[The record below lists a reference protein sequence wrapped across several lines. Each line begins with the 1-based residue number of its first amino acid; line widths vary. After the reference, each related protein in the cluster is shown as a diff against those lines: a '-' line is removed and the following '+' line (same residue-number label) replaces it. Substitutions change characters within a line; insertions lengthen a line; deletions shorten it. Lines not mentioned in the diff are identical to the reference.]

1 MTLLRWLR
9 PLRRTSRATR
19 SQRCEPDAGNAP
31 ANPESKADMT
41 MEAVRHTVGD
51 PIEAARRLLPTVAKH
66 APQIESDRHLPRDLL
81 DELAAAGC
89 FRVLTPT
96 SHGGLG
102 ADLPSGMKVFE
113 TLARADASVAW
124 TVMIG
129 GASWIDLVGLPRATF
144 DNLFT
149 SVPNVI
155 FAGAFSP
162 SGAIKAVQEGYRV
175 TGRWSFAS
183 GCEHANWLFGN
194 NVESIDDGVPRLR
207 MAVFSPDQV
216 SIEDTWHVSGLSG
229 TGSHHFH
236 VDDVFV
242 PSERTLVPLVDR
254 PCIDAVIARIP
265 PPALASLSIASVAV
279 GIAQGALDDI
289 IELATK
295 KTPLLAES
303 TLARNGHFQFEL
315 ANADAALRAARAL
328 LYESAESVWAT
339 AAGGSPLS
347 IEDRARIRAAAVW
360 TTNRA
365 AEVVTS
371 AYRAGGGSSVYASS
385 PLQRRLRD
393 VNAVTQHFLVRKD
406 TLTTAGAIL
415 AGQDVSVMVF

>member
-1 MTLLRWLR
+1 MAIPGQKDARTAEETL
-9 PLRRTSRATR
+9 
-19 SQRCEPDAGNAP
+19 
-31 ANPESKADMT
+31 
-41 MEAVRHTVGD
+41 
-51 PIEAARRLLPTVAKH
+51 EAARRLAPIVARH
-66 APQIESDRHLPRDLL
+66 APETESARRISRELL
-81 DELAAAGC
+81 DELAVAGC
-89 FRVLTPT
+89 FRVLVPT

-102 ADLPSGMKVFE
+102 ADLPSGMRIFE
-113 TLARADASVAW
+113 ALARADASVGW

-129 GASWIDLVGLPRATF
+129 GTSWIDLAGLPRAAF
-144 DNLFT
+144 DELFAAGR
-149 SVPNVI
+149 NVI
-155 FAGAFSP
+155 FAGVFSP
-162 SGAIKAVQEGYRV
+162 SGSITAVEQGYRV

-183 GCEHANWLFGN
+183 GCEHADWLFGN
-194 NVESIDDGVPRLR
+194 SVERIDDGMQRLR

-216 SIEDTWHVSGLSG
+216 VIEDTWNVSGLSG

-242 PSERTLVPLVDR
+242 SSDRTLVPLVDE

-265 PPALASLSIASVAV
+265 PPALLSLNIASIAV
-279 GIAQGALDDI
+279 GIGRGALDDI
-289 IELATK
+289 IELATAK
-295 KTPLLAES
+295 IPLLAEN

-328 LYESAESVWAT
+328 LYESAEAAWAT
-339 AAGGSPLS
+339 VAAGLPLPL
-347 IEDRARIRAAAVW
+347 EDRARIRAAAVW
-360 TTNRA
+360 ATNRA
-365 AEVVTS
+365 IEVVTS

-393 VNAVTQHFLVRKD
+393 VNALTQHFLVRND

>member
-1 MTLLRWLR
+1 MR
-9 PLRRTSRATR
+9 PAVPKR
-19 SQRCEPDAGNAP
+19 
-31 ANPESKADMT
+31 KADIT
-41 MEAVRHTVGD
+41 MAAQKHTVEAF
-51 PIEAARRLLPTVAKH
+51 IEAARRLAPIVAIR
-66 APQIESDRHLPRDLL
+66 AAEVERARRTPRDLL

-89 FRVLTPT
+89 FRVLRPT

-102 ADLPSGMKVFE
+102 ADLPSGMKIFE
-113 TLARADASVAW
+113 ILARADASVGW

-129 GASWIDLVGLPRATF
+129 GTSWIDLVGLPRVTF
-144 DNLFT
+144 DTLFT
-149 SVPNVI
+149 SGSNAI
-155 FAGAFSP
+155 FAGVFSP
-162 SGAIKAVQEGYRV
+162 CGSITAVEDGYRV

-183 GCEHANWLFGN
+183 GCEHADWLFGN
-194 NVESIDDGVPRLR
+194 NVERIDDGVPLLR

-216 SIEDTWHVSGLSG
+216 SIEDTWNVSGLSG

-236 VDDVFV
+236 VDNVLV
-242 PSERTLVPLVDR
+242 PSDRTLVPLADE

-265 PPALASLSIASVAV
+265 PPALLSLSIASIAV
-279 GIAQGALDDI
+279 GIGQGALDDI

-303 TLARNGHFQFEL
+303 TLARNSHFQLEL
-315 ANADAALRAARAL
+315 ANVDTALRAARAL
-328 LYESAESVWAT
+328 LYESAESLWAT
-339 AAGGSPLS
+339 VAAGAPLS
-347 IEDRARIRAAAVW
+347 LEDRARIRAAAVW
-360 TTNRA
+360 ATNRA
-365 AEVVTS
+365 TEVVTS

-393 VNAVTQHFLVRKD
+393 VNALAQHFLVRND